1 MPTIQLIHGDA
12 LEWLLRLE
20 AASVDMIFADP
31 PYNLS
36 GDGFLT
42 CRSGR
47 PQKCDKGALDKV
59 EDLHAFNR
67 QWIAECVR
75 VLKDEGTLWFEDGSR
90 IVHSSSVR
98 SVS

>member
-12 LEWLLRLE
+12 LEWLPRME

-42 CRSGR
+42 AAQDSPRSAIKARGIR
-47 PQKCDKGALDKV
+47 LRISTPS
-59 EDLHAFNR
+59 
-67 QWIAECVR
+67 IAS
-75 VLKDEGTLWFEDGSR
+75 G
-90 IVHSSSVR
+90 
-98 SVS
+98 